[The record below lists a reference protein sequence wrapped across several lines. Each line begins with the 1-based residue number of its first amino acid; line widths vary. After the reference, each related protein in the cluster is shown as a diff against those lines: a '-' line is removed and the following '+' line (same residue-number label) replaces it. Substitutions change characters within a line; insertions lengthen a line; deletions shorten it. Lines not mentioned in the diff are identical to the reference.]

1 MSSCLALKTPP
12 GPQPLFNLT
21 LISYFSNPL
30 TVVDRGGRTTNPGQ
44 CLSSTGSVISTSLV
58 QMPSTKGNCSLQPLT
73 AGSDIIA
80 PPSYR
85 LSLDLCMEI
94 CRTDLDKNT
103 AERMQA
109 YREAFWYQMKVLHL
123 TQKHWQPRC
132 VYSQQVVL
140 HTYHLLFNHSID
152 ATILLVDFFVHNT
165 RTVSFI
171 VSVALHISSTTV
183 LTESQD

>member
-1 MSSCLALKTPP
+1 MSSCLAFLPLKTPP

-85 LSLDLCMEI
+85 LSLDLSMEI

-123 TQKHWQPRC
+123 THRSTDSLD
-132 VYSQQVVL
+132 VYIVNKLSCIL
-140 HTYHLLFNHSID
+140 ITFCS
-152 ATILLVDFFVHNT
+152 TIP
-165 RTVSFI
+165 
-171 VSVALHISSTTV
+171 
-183 LTESQD
+183 